1 MRRADWRDALF
12 PAADLVATTTSSN
25 GRPSKKERIVA
36 KSGKGGPRVTVKMC
50 STESPYRFTTTKNK
64 RNTPKR
70 LELRRY
76 DPVIR
81 RHVLFREE
89 K

>member
-1 MRRADWRDALF
+1 MA
-12 PAADLVATTTSSN
+12 
-25 GRPSKKERIVA
+25 KK
-36 KSGKGGPRVTVKMC
+36 GKGGPRVIVKMS

-64 RNTPKR
+64 RNTPQR
-70 LELRRY
+70 LTLKRY

-81 RHVLFREE
+81 RHALFKEE

>member
-1 MRRADWRDALF
+1 M
-12 PAADLVATTTSSN
+12 
-25 GRPSKKERIVA
+25 A
-36 KSGKGGPRVTVKMC
+36 KAGLRVTVRMS

-64 RNTPKR
+64 RNHPQR
-70 LELRRY
+70 LKLRRY
-76 DPVIR
+76 DPVLR

>member
-1 MRRADWRDALF
+1 M
-12 PAADLVATTTSSN
+12 
-25 GRPSKKERIVA
+25 A
-36 KSGKGGPRVTVKMC
+36 KASGKGPRVTVRMS
-50 STESPYRFTTTKNK
+50 STESPHRFTTTKNK
-64 RNTPKR
+64 RNTPQR

-76 DPVIR
+76 DPVLR

>member
-1 MRRADWRDALF
+1 M
-12 PAADLVATTTSSN
+12 
-25 GRPSKKERIVA
+25 A
-36 KSGKGGPRVTVKMC
+36 KSGKGGPRVTIKMC

-70 LELRRY
+70 LELKRY

-81 RHVLFREE
+81 RHALFREE

>member
-1 MRRADWRDALF
+1 M
-12 PAADLVATTTSSN
+12 
-25 GRPSKKERIVA
+25 A